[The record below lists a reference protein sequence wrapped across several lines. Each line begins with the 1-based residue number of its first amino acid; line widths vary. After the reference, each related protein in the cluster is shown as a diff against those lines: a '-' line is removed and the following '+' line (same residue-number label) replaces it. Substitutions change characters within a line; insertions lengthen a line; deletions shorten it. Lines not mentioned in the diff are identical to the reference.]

1 VNEHKFR
8 SASLIA
14 DIRLG
19 LSLMTRHERRT
30 AVLLMLTALFDGLL
44 QTVTIMAIVPLV
56 QLMIDP
62 AAAPSG
68 WLLSKLSQMFGAHDQ
83 KIFLVTLAG
92 CLAAL
97 VVFKGVFSWLQTGW
111 MSRFSAGCEVRL
123 SAFLMQRILK
133 APYVWLVRQ
142 NSARLR
148 QLLFGYVSVWSR
160 DFMRSMM
167 KLLNDLAFV
176 VFIVAV
182 LVWSHPMSGLIVA
195 GVASLLGSAIFTLV
209 RPRLRRYAE
218 AKRRGIV
225 GATQVSTEAVLG
237 FKEVKM
243 AGAEDRFTRLFDDQ
257 VRIYSG
263 SDAKAQQWAQ
273 LPRYVLEVIAY
284 GTLIGLSISVVLSDQ
299 RNPETAG
306 LVLLYGFAAAR
317 LLPVFSMVISG
328 LSTLIG
334 SFPLIVELEQLI
346 EATEAPEIQVGSQ
359 LLDLPW
365 REFRL
370 DKVSL
375 QYQAGRDA
383 VEGVSLSIIPG
394 RSYGVVGPSGAGK
407 STVIDLI
414 AGLLEPSSG
423 SAMLNGKPLTA
434 AQQVAWRRH
443 FGYVAQRPFLQD
455 ASLRDN
461 IIFNSGATVDE
472 DRLQHS
478 IVLARLEKV
487 VARLQGGLDGPLGE
501 QGAFLSGGERQRV
514 AIARALYR
522 GADLLILDEA
532 TSSLDTLV
540 EQEITESLATLHGQV
555 TTIIVSHRM
564 GLVRDCDE
572 IWLFDNASL
581 SAHGTHEQLFAS
593 SDLYRR
599 MVAQPQE
606 KVASNTHEPD

>member
-1 VNEHKFR
+1 
-8 SASLIA
+8 
-14 DIRLG
+14 
-19 LSLMTRHERRT
+19 MTQHERRT

-44 QTVTIMAIVPLV
+44 QTVAIVAIVPMV

-62 AAAPSG
+62 ASAPSG
-68 WLLSKLSQMFGAHDQ
+68 WLLSRLSLMFSGHDQ
-83 KIFLVTLAG
+83 KTFLVSLAA
-92 CLAAL
+92 CLAVL
-97 VVFKGVFSWLQTGW
+97 VVFKGIFSWLQTGW

-123 SAFLMQRILK
+123 SAFLMQRTLK

-160 DFMRSMM
+160 DFMRPMM

-182 LVWSHPMSGLIVA
+182 LIWSHPLPGLIVA
-195 GVASLLGSAIFTLV
+195 GVAMLVGSAIFMFV

-218 AKRRGIV
+218 AKRRGII

-243 AGAEDRFTRLFDDQ
+243 AGAEDRFTRLFNDQ

-263 SDAKAQQWAQ
+263 SDAKARQWAQ
-273 LPRYVLEVIAY
+273 LPRYVLEAIAY

-306 LVLLYGFAAAR
+306 LVLLYGFAAIR
-317 LLPVFSMVISG
+317 LLPVFSMVLSG

-334 SFPLIVELEQLI
+334 SFPLISELEQLI
-346 EATEAPEIQVGSQ
+346 QATEAPETPVGNQ

-370 DKVSL
+370 NNVSL
-375 QYQAGRDA
+375 QYQAGRA
-383 VEGVSLSIIPG
+383 AIEGVSLSIIPG

-414 AGLLEPSSG
+414 AGLLEPSTG
-423 SAMLNGKPLTA
+423 SAMLNGRPLTA
-434 AQQVAWRRH
+434 AQQIAWRRH
-443 FGYVAQRPFLQD
+443 FGYVAQRPFLLD

-461 IIFNSGATVDE
+461 IIFNSEAAIDE

-487 VARLQGGLDGPLGE
+487 VARLQGGLDGSLGE
-501 QGAFLSGGERQRV
+501 QGGFLSGGERQRV

-540 EQEITESLATLHGQV
+540 EKEITESLATLHGQV

-581 SAHGTHEQLFAS
+581 SARGTHEQLLAS

-599 MVAQPQE
+599 MVAQSE
-606 KVASNTHEPD
+606 EVLES

>member
-1 VNEHKFR
+1 MKEQKIRGV
-8 SASLIA
+8 SLIA
-14 DIRLG
+14 DIRRG
-19 LSLMTRHERRT
+19 LRLMTPCERRT
-30 AVLLMLTALFDGLL
+30 SVLLMFSSLFDGLL
-44 QTVTIMAIVPLV
+44 QTVTIVSIVPMV

-62 AAAPSG
+62 SSAPSG
-68 WLLSKLSQMFGAHDQ
+68 WLLSKLSLIFGDYDR
-83 KIFLVTLAG
+83 KMFLVTMAV
-92 CLAAL
+92 CLAIL
-97 VVFKGVFSWLQTGW
+97 VIFKGIFSWLQTGW
-111 MSRFSAGCEVRL
+111 MSRFSASCEIRL

-142 NSARLR
+142 NSSRLR
-148 QLLFGYVSVWSR
+148 QLLFGYVAVWSR
-160 DFMRSMM
+160 EFMRSMM
-167 KLLNDLAFV
+167 KLLNDMAFV

-182 LVWSHPMSGLIVA
+182 LIWSHPVSGLLVA
-195 GVASLLGSAIFTLV
+195 GVAMLLGAAIFKFV

-225 GATQVSTEAVLG
+225 GANQVSTEAVLG

-243 AGAEDRFTRLFDDQ
+243 AGAEDRFTRLFDEQ

-263 SDAKAQQWAQ
+263 SDAKSQQWTQ
-273 LPRYVLEVIAY
+273 LPRCVLEAVAY
-284 GTLIGLSISVVLSDQ
+284 GTMIGLSVAVVLSDS

-306 LVLLYGFAAAR
+306 LVLLYGLAAVR
-317 LLPVFSMVISG
+317 LMPVFSMVISG

-334 SFPLIVELEQLI
+334 SFPLIMELEHLI
-346 EATEAPEIQVGSQ
+346 QATEPPETPVDSR
-359 LLDLPW
+359 LLDSPW

-370 DKVSL
+370 ENVSL
-375 QYQAGRDA
+375 RYQPGRAA
-383 VEGVSLSIIPG
+383 VEGISLSIVPG

-414 AGLLEPSSG
+414 AGLLVPTTG
-423 SAMLNGKPLTA
+423 SAILNGKPLTV
-434 AQQVAWRRH
+434 AQQIAWRQH
-443 FGYVAQRPFLQD
+443 FGYVAQRPFLLD

-461 IIFNSGATVDE
+461 IIFNTEAVVDE
-472 DRLQHS
+472 DRLQRS
-478 IVLARLEKV
+478 ILLARLEKV
-487 VARLQGGLDGPLGE
+487 VARLAGGLDGALGE

-540 EQEITESLATLHGQV
+540 EQEIAESIATLHGQV

-564 GLVRDCDE
+564 KLVRDCDE

-581 SAHGTHEQLFAS
+581 SAYGTHEHLLTS
-593 SDLYRR
+593 SELYRR
-599 MVAQPQE
+599 MVAQPE
-606 KVASNTHEPD
+606 EVLES

>member
-1 VNEHKFR
+1 MRERKIRNV
-8 SASLIA
+8 SLIA
-14 DIRLG
+14 DIHRG

-30 AVLLMLTALFDGLL
+30 ALLLMLTALFDGLL
-44 QTVTIMAIVPLV
+44 QTMVIVAIVPMV

-62 AAAPSG
+62 TSAPSG
-68 WLLSKLSQMFGAHDQ
+68 WLLSRLSLMFGGHDQ

-92 CLAAL
+92 CLAVL

-167 KLLNDLAFV
+167 KLLNDIAFV
-176 VFIVAV
+176 VFIVAA
-182 LVWSHPMSGLIVA
+182 LIWSHPLSGLIVA
-195 GVASLLGSAIFTLV
+195 GVATMLGSAIFMFV
-209 RPRLRRYAE
+209 RPRLRHYAE
-218 AKRRGIV
+218 AKRRGIG

-273 LPRYVLEVIAY
+273 LPRYTLEAIAY
-284 GTLIGLSISVVLSDQ
+284 GTLIGLSISVVLSDH

-306 LVLLYGFAAAR
+306 LVLLYGFAAVR

-346 EATEAPEIQVGSQ
+346 QATAAPETPVGSQ
-359 LLDLPW
+359 SLDLPW
-365 REFRL
+365 REFCL
-370 DKVSL
+370 DNVSL
-375 QYQAGRDA
+375 HYQAGRAA

-423 SAMLNGKPLTA
+423 SAMLNGKPLSA
-434 AQQVAWRRH
+434 AQQIAWRRH
-443 FGYVAQRPFLQD
+443 FGYVAQRPFLLD

-461 IIFNSGATVDE
+461 IIFNSEIAVDE
-472 DRLQHS
+472 DRLQRS

-487 VARLQGGLDGPLGE
+487 VARLQGGLDGSLGE
-501 QGAFLSGGERQRV
+501 QGVFLSGGERQRV

-540 EQEITESLATLHGQV
+540 EQEITESIATLHGQV

-564 GLVRDCDE
+564 KLVRDCDE

-581 SAHGTHEQLFAS
+581 SAHGTHEHLLTS
-593 SDLYRR
+593 SELYRR
-599 MVAQPQE
+599 MVAQPE
-606 KVASNTHEPD
+606 EVL